1 MRLDSSLR
9 FSVILDDAGVVIS
22 IALQQYPAKAVANSI
37 TRIPESLGGP
47 ATKAAS
53 VIVLR

>member
-37 TRIPESLGGP
+37 TRIPESLDGP
-47 ATKAAS
+47 ATKATS